1 MTPARDDLGQPA
13 GEPDGHVHQTKL
25 CRYTTDSVFY
35 RDSNLVDELI
45 GKASF
50 LDVFVRQAFDRA
62 LSGSERRMLDAVLV
76 VLMEHGMTPSA
87 IAARMVY
94 ASSPE
99 NLQSGVAAG
108 LLAVGSRFVGTME
121 DAATL
126 LSQIVKAHCDRSM
139 IATLARDFRARRVAV
154 PGFGHHLHRPD
165 DPRAV
170 ALLALADQEGVA
182 GAHVAA
188 LRLFAQEVDAAAGR
202 HITINATGAIAAVLG
217 DMSFPAS
224 LMRGFAVLSRAAGL
238 IAHIAEEQRAPAG
251 RFIWNLIDREM
262 GVSPEAHQ
270 ETHVTANKTET
281 L

>member
-1 MTPARDDLGQPA
+1 MNTSTQGPRKSSGDTNGSAR
-13 GEPDGHVHQTKL
+13 QTKL
-25 CRYTTDSVFY
+25 CRYMTDSVYY
-35 RDSNLVDELI
+35 RNSNLVEELI

-50 LDVFVRQAFDRA
+50 IDVFVRQAFDRT
-62 LSGSERRMLDAVLV
+62 LTDSERRLLDAVLV
-76 VLMEHGMTPSA
+76 ILMEHGMTPSA

-94 ASSPE
+94 SSSPE

-121 DAATL
+121 DAAAL
-126 LSQIVKAHCDRSM
+126 LDQIVEAGCDRTM
-139 IATLARDFRARRVAV
+139 VAELARDFRSRRASV

-170 ALLALADQEGVA
+170 ALLDLASKEGVA

-188 LRLFAQEVDAAAGR
+188 LRCFAQEIDTAAGR

-217 DMSFPAS
+217 DMNFPAS

-251 RFIWNLIDREM
+251 RFIWDLVDREM
-262 GVSPEAHQ
+262 GVSPDSHQ
-270 ETHVTANKTET
+270 
-281 L
+281 